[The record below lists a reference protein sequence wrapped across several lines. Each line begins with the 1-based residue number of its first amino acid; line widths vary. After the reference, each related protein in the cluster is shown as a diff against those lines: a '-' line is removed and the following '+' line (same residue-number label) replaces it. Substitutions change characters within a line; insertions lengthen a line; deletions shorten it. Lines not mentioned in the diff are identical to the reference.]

1 MKGIVYLD
9 MLQEFLFPQLGE
21 DDQEDAFTS
30 SKTARKQVAK
40 VTPEMLRSVWQQT
53 NYRWDVWKSH

>member
-9 MLQEFLFPQLGE
+9 MLQEFLIPQTKVTKK
-21 DDQEDAFTS
+21 DAFTS

-40 VTPEMLRSVWQQT
+40 VMPEMLRSVWQET
-53 NYRWDVWKSH
+53 DYRWDVWKSH